1 MIELLEPRVAPA
13 AVFHFTD
20 LDGDKVTISTTKGKT
35 ADLQDLITLNKPNPS
50 QPNAHLDSIHFTGSA
65 ALAATFAGTS
75 LTVSVVKSGGGDGL
89 VDIGNINAYDQGGP
103 NNIDLTS
110 IIAPKAQVGFI
121 DVGDSNVATPA
132 IRTIKVHSMVT
143 NTFSEVV
150 GDIGKLIVSHDFN
163 TYMIVKDG
171 GGGHSDIHSL
181 TIGGDMG
188 RSNGVANAGRI
199 DAGRIGTTKIRGDIV
214 GGVGDG
220 SGLLLTDDGFG
231 KFLLLGSLVG
241 GNGGNSAGSISA
253 NGPSGTII
261 IGGDIQG
268 GTLQSNEGSLN
279 IVDFHFLNVKGSVIG
294 GSGAGDGRILAT
306 NTNAKATV
314 RIGGDIMS
322 GTSTFESGYV
332 FVGTVKNVFVG
343 GNIDGGHHP
352 LDDFCGVLIG
362 NALGHVTVKGQ
373 LINGGRVQATL

>member
-20 LDGDKVTISTTKGKT
+20 LDGDKVTINTSKGT
-35 ADLQDLITLNKPNPS
+35 NADLATAISLSKPDLNLPP
-50 QPNAHLDSIHFTGSA
+50 AHLDTINFAKSA
-65 ALAATFAGTS
+65 ALAAFAGTAI
-75 LTVSVVKSGGGDGL
+75 TVTVVKSGGGDGF
-89 VDIGNINAYDQGGP
+89 VDIGNINAYDLGGP
-103 NNIDLTS
+103 NNIDLAS
-110 IIAPKAQVGFI
+110 VIAPKAQVGYI
-121 DVGDSNVATPA
+121 DVGDSDLTSPA

-143 NTFSEVV
+143 NTYSEVV

-163 TYMIVKDG
+163 TYMMVGDG
-171 GGGHSDIHSL
+171 GGGQSDIHSL

-199 DAGRIGTTKIRGDIV
+199 DAGRIGTAKIRGDIV
-214 GGVGDG
+214 GGTGDG
-220 SGLLLTDDGFG
+220 SGLLIANDGFG
-231 KFLLLGSLVG
+231 KLILLGSLVG
-241 GNGGNSAGSISA
+241 GHGGNSAGSISG

-279 IVDFHFLNVKGSVIG
+279 IGDFRFLNVKGSVIG

-306 NTNAKATV
+306 NSNAKATV
-314 RIGGDIMS
+314 RIGGDIVA

-343 GNIDGGHHP
+343 GDIDGGHHP
-352 LDDFCGVLIG
+352 LGDFCGVLIG
-362 NALGHVTVKGQ
+362 NAIGHVTVKGQ
-373 LINGGRVQATL
+373 LINGGRVQATQ